1 MTTLVN
7 NDEEAISQGVYAFE
21 VTGALD
27 LQMRLES
34 TFTTIKDA
42 SFSGADSDLIELP
55 ATTLKVINGG
65 SESITL
71 KKVR

>member
-1 MTTLVN
+1 MTTLAN
-7 NDEEAISQGVYAFE
+7 NEEAAISQGVYAFE

-27 LQMRLES
+27 LQMKLNS

-55 ATTLKVINGG
+55 ATVLKVING
-65 SESITL
+65 STFSITL

>member
-1 MTTLVN
+1 MTTLFN